1 MRRFASIEPRARD
14 FSAPS
19 VVDPHKSN
27 RGSVILQMMKRKHQE
42 EVLPEL
48 ESYGLDTLVSRLQAE
63 GGRTRVAKASLT
75 VAYLGGLTI
84 SDLQAFSE
92 TVPGFSKP
100 RWEKVAAQ
108 FGLEV
113 DKGMPQLKSFAVPRA
128 FLPPS
133 FHREVMKHSAQWLD
147 VYQET
152 ESHNQE
158 AARVRLMDA
167 VCTSF
172 LMARNIVL
180 TIFTSQWHVPVCA
193 LFEGRIVD
201 RPGHLTPETS
211 GGWVEHEVYMI
222 EGIILIVIELK
233 LRFKSL

>member
-1 MRRFASIEPRARD
+1 LSGWF
-14 FSAPS
+14 
-19 VVDPHKSN
+19 
-27 RGSVILQMMKRKHQE
+27 
-42 EVLPEL
+42 
-48 ESYGLDTLVSRLQAE
+48 
-63 GGRTRVAKASLT
+63 
-75 VAYLGGLTI
+75 
-84 SDLQAFSE
+84 DLQAFSE
-92 TVPGFSKP
+92 TVPAFNKA
-100 RWEKVAAQ
+100 RWEKIAPQ

-113 DKGMPQLKSFAVPRA
+113 DKDMTQLKLFTVSRA

-133 FHREVMKHSAQWLD
+133 FHREVMKNSAWWLD

-152 ESHNQE
+152 GSHSRE

-167 VCTSF
+167 VSTWSF
-172 LMARNIVL
+172 MVRDIL

-201 RPGHLTPETS
+201 RPERPMPETPETS

-233 LRFKSL
+233 LRFKNLRDHTAQLLLELVCEYHRHLIPV